1 MKGLIS
7 VCVSMCVCKLATR
20 VQVFAFV
27 ILLRHVCPHLYL
39 KTWYE
44 KVSLTFF
51 FIPALAPFPR
61 SKHGYSRIQ
70 VVMNTPKNTCL
81 ICIPLLGLAVCRP
94 ALAPWWWWWS
104 WSCWWWWWLARAR
117 VMFRSGGR
125 RALGAWGTP
134 GGNEGARLPNIFTFP
149 FPFQSHFSVII
160 HSYICHLISIIFP
173 VSFHSYFSFTI
184 HQIFVFSFLSY
195 WLFPF
200 HS

>member
-1 MKGLIS
+1 MKNIVQNIALLSKKNDVLHDVLGFRKSTQKQRPDMLSVDNSTIWARNKECFVRLLFRVNVLTHWSQMKGLIS
-7 VCVSMCVCKLATR
+7 VCVSMWVCKLATR
-20 VQVFAFV
+20 VQAFAFV

-94 ALAPWWWWWS
+94 ALA
-104 WSCWWWWWLARAR
+104 
-117 VMFRSGGR
+117 
-125 RALGAWGTP
+125 
-134 GGNEGARLPNIFTFP
+134 
-149 FPFQSHFSVII
+149 
-160 HSYICHLISIIFP
+160 
-173 VSFHSYFSFTI
+173 
-184 HQIFVFSFLSY
+184 
-195 WLFPF
+195 
-200 HS
+200 